1 MPGIIHTNEN
11 GESAALSNS
20 GTWVHWCTSPIIQ
33 GVDYWCPLGEAL
45 QPYLTGSV
53 DNIRQELHIRK
64 DKFEEL
70 VLAVDKRILSDR
82 TDYYTSTR
90 IGTYRYLWT
99 FHFGDGVAVLGLA
112 LNNPTK
118 IDTTTGFFE
127 FNPNK
132 LARHNSFYSVRRLL
146 DEHEVTVRTNRFD
159 VALDYAYQR
168 SEYTLLKDKRKYEY
182 HHGNAITEYL
192 GQRNNPGRVKLYDK
206 QKESKLSS
214 PLTRLEITCVMDWE
228 SIVKSWPKVVSTA
241 QIEGM
246 NSTMRA
252 MVRMLAK
259 LVDLGE
265 PVEPYIADL
274 NKRTRAKI
282 KEALGTSRL
291 QMPEQ
296 LILKLMAQVIGW
308 EINGAYP
315 SMPE

>member
-1 MPGIIHTNEN
+1 MSGIIHTEQD

-33 GVDYWCPLGEAL
+33 GIDYWCPLGEPL
-45 QPYLTGSV
+45 MPYLTGSL
-53 DNIRQELHIRK
+53 DNIRQELHVRK
-64 DKFEEL
+64 DKFDAL
-70 VLAVDKRILSDR
+70 VSAVDRCILSDR

-118 IDTTTGFFE
+118 IETTTGFFE

-132 LARHNSFYSVRRLL
+132 LARHKAFYGVRQLL
-146 DEHEVTVRTNRFD
+146 DEYDVRVTTNRFD
-159 VALDYAYQR
+159 IALDYAYER
-168 SEYTLLKDKRKYEY
+168 CEYTMLKDKRKYEY
-182 HHGNAITEYL
+182 HHGTAITEYL

-214 PLTRLEITCVMDWE
+214 PLTRLEITCEMDWD

-259 LVDLGE
+259 LDDLGE
-265 PVEPYIADL
+265 PIEPYIADL
-274 NKRTRAKI
+274 NKRTRSKI
-282 KEALGTSRL
+282 KQALCESRL

-296 LILKLMAQVIGW
+296 LILKLLAQVIGW